1 MKNFELSN
9 KQYNKLVSKI
19 DRKVLWDHRRISNK
33 SSIFSFDNHTGYIF
47 ISHLGMVVV
56 VNHERYHDTLFYSFK
71 EIKAAI
77 KMAELASLLP

>member
-9 KQYNKLVSKI
+9 KQYNKLVAKI
-19 DRKVLWDHRRISNK
+19 DRDILWDHRRIDNK
-33 SSIFSFDNHTGYIF
+33 SSIFSFDNNKGYIF
-47 ISHLGMVVV
+47 INHLGMVVV
-56 VNHERYHDTLFYSFK
+56 IDHKRYHDALFHSFK